1 MSGKRYPEEF
11 KIEAVKQVVDRGYSV
26 SSVATRLD
34 ITTHSL
40 YAWIKKYGPDS
51 STNKEQSDA
60 QAEIRRLQKEL
71 KRVTDER
78 DIFKKSRGVL
88 RKAVRLRY
96 AFIRDNICCWPVRLL
111 CRVLDVHPSGFYA
124 WFKQPYSQR
133 HQVDLRLTGQIK
145 QFWLESGCV
154 YGYRKIH
161 LDLRDSGQQCGV
173 NRVWRLM
180 NRAGIKAQ
188 VGYRSPRARKGE
200 ASIVSPN
207 RLQRQFNP
215 DAPDKRWVTDIT
227 YIRTHEGWLYLAVV
241 VDLFSRKI
249 IGWSMQSRMTKD
261 IVLNALLMAVWRRN
275 PQKPVLVHSDQG
287 SQYTSHEWQSF
298 LKSHGLEGSMS
309 RRGNCHDN
317 AVAESFFQLL
327 KRERIKKKI
336 YGTREE
342 ARSDIFDYIEMF
354 YNSKRRHGSS
364 NQMSPTEYENQYYQ
378 RLGSARLSV
387 AIQKSVCIRLCCQP

>member
-1 MSGKRYPEEF
+1 MKKRNFSAEF
-11 KIEAVKQVVDRGYSV
+11 KRESAQLVVDQKYTVADAAKAMDIGLSTMTRWVKQLRDERQGKTPKASP
-26 SSVATRLD
+26 
-34 ITTHSL
+34 IT
-40 YAWIKKYGPDS
+40 P
-51 STNKEQSDA
+51 EQI
-60 QAEIRRLQKEL
+60 EIRKLRKKLQRIEMENEIL
-71 KRVTDER
+71 K
-78 DIFKKSRGVL
+78 KGVL

-96 AFIRDNICCWPVRLL
+96 AFIRDNTCCWPVRLL

-124 WFKQPYSQR
+124 WLQQPHSQR
-133 HQVDLRLTGQIK
+133 HQADLRLTGQIK

-180 NRAGIKAQ
+180 KRVGIKAQ

-200 ASIVSPN
+200 ASIMSPN

-215 DAPDKRWVTDIT
+215 DAPDERWVTDIT

-275 PQKPVLVHSDQG
+275 PEKQVLVHSDQG

-364 NQMSPTEYENQYYQ
+364 EQMSPTEYENQYYQ
-378 RLGSARLSV
+378 RLGSV
-387 AIQKSVCIRLCCQP
+387 

>member
-11 KIEAVKQVVDRGYSV
+11 KTEAVKQVVDRGYSV
-26 SSVATRLD
+26 ASVATRLD

-51 STNKEQSDA
+51 SANKEQSDA

-96 AFIRDNICCWPVRLL
+96 AFIRDNTCCWPVRLL

-124 WFKQPYSQR
+124 WLQQPHSQR
-133 HQVDLRLTGQIK
+133 HQADLRLTGQIK

-180 NRAGIKAQ
+180 KRVGIKAQ

-275 PQKPVLVHSDQG
+275 PQKQVLVHSDQG

-327 KRERIKKKI
+327 KRERIKKKS

-364 NQMSPTEYENQYYQ
+364 DQMSPTEYENQYYQ
-378 RLGSARLSV
+378 RLGSV
-387 AIQKSVCIRLCCQP
+387 

>member
-1 MSGKRYPEEF
+1 
-11 KIEAVKQVVDRGYSV
+11 
-26 SSVATRLD
+26 
-34 ITTHSL
+34 
-40 YAWIKKYGPDS
+40 
-51 STNKEQSDA
+51 
-60 QAEIRRLQKEL
+60 
-71 KRVTDER
+71 
-78 DIFKKSRGVL
+78 
-88 RKAVRLRY
+88 
-96 AFIRDNICCWPVRLL
+96 
-111 CRVLDVHPSGFYA
+111 
-124 WFKQPYSQR
+124 
-133 HQVDLRLTGQIK
+133 
-145 QFWLESGCV
+145 
-154 YGYRKIH
+154 
-161 LDLRDSGQQCGV
+161 
-173 NRVWRLM
+173 M

-275 PQKPVLVHSDQG
+275 PQK
-287 SQYTSHEWQSF
+287 
-298 LKSHGLEGSMS
+298 
-309 RRGNCHDN
+309 
-317 AVAESFFQLL
+317 QLL

-378 RLGSARLSV
+378 RLGSV
-387 AIQKSVCIRLCCQP
+387 

>member
-26 SSVATRLD
+26 ASVATRLD

-78 DIFKKSRGVL
+78 DILKKAGGVL

-96 AFIRDNICCWPVRLL
+96 AFIRDNSCCWPVRLL

-124 WFKQPYSQR
+124 WLQQPHSQR
-133 HQVDLRLTGQIK
+133 HQADRRLTGQIK

-180 NRAGIKAQ
+180 KRVGIKAQ

-215 DAPDKRWVTDIT
+215 DAPDERWVTDIT

-275 PQKPVLVHSDQG
+275 PEKQVLVHSDQG

-298 LKSHGLEGSMS
+298 LKSHGLEGSIS

-364 NQMSPTEYENQYYQ
+364 EQMSPTEYEKQYYQ
-378 RLGSARLSV
+378 RLGSV
-387 AIQKSVCIRLCCQP
+387 

>member
-11 KIEAVKQVVDRGYSV
+11 KTEAVKQVVDRGYSV
-26 SSVATRLD
+26 ASVATRLD

-51 STNKEQSDA
+51 SANKEQSDA

-96 AFIRDNICCWPVRLL
+96 AFIRDNTCCWPVRLL

-124 WFKQPYSQR
+124 WLQQPHSQR
-133 HQVDLRLTGQIK
+133 NQADLRLTGQIK

-180 NRAGIKAQ
+180 KRVGIKAQ

-275 PQKPVLVHSDQG
+275 PQKQVLVHSDQG

-327 KRERIKKKI
+327 KRERIKKKS

-364 NQMSPTEYENQYYQ
+364 DQMSPTEYENQYYQ
-378 RLGSARLSV
+378 RLGSV
-387 AIQKSVCIRLCCQP
+387 

>member
-1 MSGKRYPEEF
+1 MSSKRYPEEF

-26 SSVATRLD
+26 ASVATRLD

-51 STNKEQSDA
+51 STNKEQSDV

-96 AFIRDNICCWPVRLL
+96 AFIRDNTCCWPVRLL

-124 WFKQPYSQR
+124 WLQQPHSQR
-133 HQVDLRLTGQIK
+133 HQADLRLTGQIK

-180 NRAGIKAQ
+180 KRVGIKAQ

-215 DAPDKRWVTDIT
+215 DAQNERWVTDIT

-249 IGWSMQSRMTKD
+249 IGWSMQSRMAKD

-275 PQKPVLVHSDQG
+275 PQKQVLVHSDQG

-364 NQMSPTEYENQYYQ
+364 DQISPTEYENQYYQ
-378 RLGSARLSV
+378 RLGSV
-387 AIQKSVCIRLCCQP
+387 

>member
-11 KIEAVKQVVDRGYSV
+11 KTEAVKQVVDRGYSV
-26 SSVATRLD
+26 ASVATRLD

-96 AFIRDNICCWPVRLL
+96 AFIRDNSCCWPVRLL

-124 WFKQPYSQR
+124 WLQQPHSQR
-133 HQVDLRLTGQIK
+133 HQADLRLTGQIK

-180 NRAGIKAQ
+180 KRVGIKAQ

-215 DAPDKRWVTDIT
+215 DAPDERWVTDIT

-275 PQKPVLVHSDQG
+275 PEKQVLVHSDQG

-364 NQMSPTEYENQYYQ
+364 EQMSPAEYENQYYQ
-378 RLGSARLSV
+378 RLGSV
-387 AIQKSVCIRLCCQP
+387 

>member
-26 SSVATRLD
+26 ASVATRLD

-40 YAWIKKYGPDS
+40 YSWIKKYGPDS

-96 AFIRDNICCWPVRLL
+96 AFIRDNTCCWPVRLL

-124 WFKQPYSQR
+124 WLQQPHSQC
-133 HQVDLRLTGQIK
+133 HQADLRLTGQIK

-180 NRAGIKAQ
+180 KRVGIKAQ

-215 DAPDKRWVTDIT
+215 DAPDERWVTDIT

-275 PQKPVLVHSDQG
+275 PQKQVLVHSDQG

-364 NQMSPTEYENQYYQ
+364 DQMSPTEYENQYYQ
-378 RLGSARLSV
+378 RLGSV
-387 AIQKSVCIRLCCQP
+387 

>member
-275 PQKPVLVHSDQG
+275 PQKQVLVHSDQG

-309 RRGNCHDN
+309 RRGNCHNN

-364 NQMSPTEYENQYYQ
+364 NHMSPTEYENQYYQ
-378 RLGSARLSV
+378 RLGSV
-387 AIQKSVCIRLCCQP
+387 